1 MNEHLSLSSKLI
13 NITEIV
19 KEISPYLT
27 DLSGK
32 RINEEVGALENSWHD
47 LGDQISEREHET
59 RKLLAA
65 SKDVLELIS
74 ECNDKLRVLESELNC
89 IDPDGV
95 VSDFETF
102 QKQICVSGL
111 LIHFFIFHLRSMFD
125 ILAYKQEH
133 ILYKRCLI
141 LYNSNVRNFHWQLFK
156 MEIIL

>member
-74 ECNDKLRVLESELNC
+74 ECNDKLRILESELNC

-111 LIHFFIFHLRSMFD
+111 LIHFFIFFTL
-125 ILAYKQEH
+125 EV
-133 ILYKRCLI
+133 CLI
-141 LYNSNVRNFHWQLFK
+141 F
-156 MEIIL
+156 